1 MENLSLLVREN
12 ERKDNVREA
21 YTHAFSYR
29 SFLKKEDMLL
39 AAELDVLRLKWKLS
53 PQVTMEEIYGD
64 LLQNTKLET
73 VKDSILFS
81 ALLNCYLDKNLS
93 DCNSYSFKDITDFQK
108 RNLLKNL
115 YLLKN
120 GTSVEPLSLKV
131 SDKTVFSFYDSY
143 LYYKNILKIAR
154 DNYEPELGE
163 FAGRLAL
170 EFTHDPDEIIAVE
183 EILQGLYAQK
193 YFFTRKCTF

>member
-1 MENLSLLVREN
+1 M
-12 ERKDNVREA
+12 
-21 YTHAFSYR
+21 F
-29 SFLKKEDMLL
+29 L

-93 DCNSYSFKDITDFQK
+93 DCNSYSFEDITDFQK

-120 GTSVEPLSLKV
+120 GISV
-131 SDKTVFSFYDSY
+131 
-143 LYYKNILKIAR
+143 
-154 DNYEPELGE
+154 
-163 FAGRLAL
+163 
-170 EFTHDPDEIIAVE
+170 DP
-183 EILQGLYAQK
+183 YP
-193 YFFTRKCTF
+193 